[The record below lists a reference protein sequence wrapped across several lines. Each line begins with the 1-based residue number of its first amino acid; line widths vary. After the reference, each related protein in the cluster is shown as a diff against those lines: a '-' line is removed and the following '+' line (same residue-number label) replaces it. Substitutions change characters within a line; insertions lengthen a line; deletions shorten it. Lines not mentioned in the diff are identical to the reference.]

1 MKFNADKQKNHAIAS
16 MEYIQEKVG
25 LLRNCLLHRGMESVD
40 GVIEVMRY
48 LDDIQAE
55 SEQAERY
62 IDNLSQC
69 VLTTTTP

>member
-1 MKFNADKQKNHAIAS
+1 MKFNTDKQKNHAIHT
-16 MEYIQEKVG
+16 MENIQEKVR

-40 GVIEVMRY
+40 GVIQVMQY

-69 VLTTTTP
+69 VLTVHTS

>member
-1 MKFNADKQKNHAIAS
+1 MKFNADKQKNHAISS

-25 LLRNCLLHRGMESVD
+25 LLRNCLLDRGMESVD